1 MAVTDDIV
9 ATYRGPGRVFRRILA
24 EPPREDRA
32 LAYLIAA
39 LVVIYIAQWP
49 GMSRAAFF
57 QPAVP
62 MTQRMVAGFLGALA
76 AVPVAYGIA
85 ALTHVGLRALTGHGA
100 GYGRRIALFW
110 ALLAISP
117 LMLLQGLATGFVGA
131 GPALTVLRGLV
142 FVIFLWFWI
151 SGLRTHPSGDAS

>member
-9 ATYRGPGRVFRRILA
+9 ATYRAPGRVFRRILSD
-24 EPPREDRA
+24 PPREDRA

-39 LVVIYIAQWP
+39 LIVIYIAQWP

-76 AVPVAYGIA
+76 AIPVAYGLA
-85 ALTHVGLRALTGHGA
+85 ALSHLILHAVTGKGG
-100 GYGRRIALFW
+100 GYSRRIALFW
-110 ALLAISP
+110 ALLAVSP

-131 GPALTVLRGLV
+131 GPALTILRGVV
-142 FVIFLWFWI
+142 FVIFLWFWY
-151 SGLRTHPSGDAS
+151 SGLRADQAGATP